1 MSRLPIFDDDGED
14 ISRSMWVED
23 FVILRSR
30 YCNFKAHT
38 RNSTLYVV
46 LHRRAG
52 KKKKTS
58 APRRRRRRG
67 GTVEAL
73 RPAPIWQPKMSPF
86 PNALSLASS
95 FEVSPAQAIVCSTF
109 FLSDCVASGHDSSLL
124 RFAPRRHV
132 VTQELELPALHY
144 TSVLRAS
151 APIKSFM
158 FHSSTELCGLQC
170 YTQKQTDR

>member
-1 MSRLPIFDDDGED
+1 MSCLGNKHESTVLAQALATAAAAARGEVTEEPSFFRLMSRLPIFDDDGED

-52 KKKKTS
+52 KKKKTLLLLGGDG
-58 APRRRRRRG
+58 G

-132 VTQELELPALHY
+132 VTQELE
-144 TSVLRAS
+144 
-151 APIKSFM
+151 
-158 FHSSTELCGLQC
+158 
-170 YTQKQTDR
+170 

>member
-52 KKKKTS
+52 KKKNTS

-132 VTQELELPALHY
+132 VTQELE
-144 TSVLRAS
+144 
-151 APIKSFM
+151 
-158 FHSSTELCGLQC
+158 
-170 YTQKQTDR
+170 